1 MGTDMN
7 PDHFILCLAA
17 ALKSPDIVGQLKEIT
32 HPSRDEL
39 ADLISSELH
48 RQLKPLKD
56 ALEAKD
62 REIKEL
68 KKTISDQ
75 NDKLDQLE
83 QHGRRD
89 SLRIAGIP
97 ENEASDDTDAA
108 VLTLCAAIKVDPPV
122 QAHDIAVSHRAGKA
136 ATGKPRQILVKFA
149 TRNIR
154 ERVFRAKKTSK
165 LNVRK
170 TSLWRTFTLMKTS
183 HSTVPVWPERLASVK
198 LIIKFKI
205 PGQYMVKSWLKI
217 YMAMSKLSTTN
228 KSSMT

>member
-32 HPSRDEL
+32 HPSRDEF

-48 RQLKPLKD
+48 RQLKPFKD

-62 REIKEL
+62 REIKER

-122 QAHDIAVSHRAGKA
+122 QAQDIAVSHRAGKA

-170 TSLWRTFTLMKTS
+170 MSLWRTFTFMKTS

-198 LIIKFKI
+198 LTIKFKI

>member
-1 MGTDMN
+1 MHGILSVYFYKMAKMEIFLLWSQVVYYSR
-7 PDHFILCLAA
+7 HFILCLAA

-32 HPSRDEL
+32 HPSRDEF

-48 RQLKPLKD
+48 RQLKPFKD

-97 ENEASDDTDAA
+97 QNEASDVTDTA

-122 QAHDIAVSHRAGKA
+122 QAQDIAVSHRAGKA

-154 ERVFRAKKTSK
+154 KRVFRAKKKHQNWTWEK
-165 LNVRK
+165 RVFEEHL
-170 TSLWRTFTLMKTS
+170 
-183 HSTVPVWPERLASVK
+183 H
-198 LIIKFKI
+198 
-205 PGQYMVKSWLKI
+205 
-217 YMAMSKLSTTN
+217 
-228 KSSMT
+228 